1 MTERSK
7 HATEQR
13 RRSSNGR
20 SGWYSLLLFLTG
32 VFLLLLGICRGELT
46 TVFIKAANICM
57 ECIGIG

>member
-1 MTERSK
+1 M
-7 HATEQR
+7 
-13 RRSSNGR
+13 
-20 SGWYSLLLFLTG
+20 TG